1 MTNPYILKK
10 LLFFFLIT
18 LMISPQLLQ
27 QTEIEQTVFNQS
39 DDLNEKINSILAD
52 ERLNGAL
59 IGLSI
64 RNGKTGELL
73 YSHLG
78 ETRLRPASNMKILT
92 SIAALETLGA
102 DHRFKTEVA
111 IDGTLES
118 NVLDGD
124 VYIKG
129 YGDPTLLKEDLEQ
142 FAKELKAYGIHTIKG
157 DIFGDDTWYDDVRLS
172 QDLNWS
178 DETNYT
184 GAQISALT
192 LSPNGG
198 YDTGTVI
205 VEVRPGSKVGEK
217 AEVTINP
224 ETDYVTMINQTKT
237 VTTSETRK
245 LSIEREHGT
254 NTIHIEGTIPVD
266 GIHSEKWVAVWEPT
280 GYVTDIFQRLL
291 EENGI
296 QLIGASKINQKTT
309 PQEAIVITE
318 KESMPLSEILLS
330 FMKLSNN
337 SHGEMLTKEMG
348 KRIYDEGSWD
358 KGLQVIEKV
367 VAKFGVDTETILL
380 RDGSGMSHKNMIPAN
395 ELTQLLY
402 QIQQQDWY
410 PIFEK
415 TLPVA
420 GEQDRSIGGTL
431 SNRMV
436 DLELKGNVKAK
447 TGNLTGVSTLSGYV
461 TTQSDEE
468 VIFSILVNNYLGNDV
483 TSIEDTLVQLLVEH
497 QF

>member
-1 MTNPYILKK
+1 MTKQYILKK

-18 LMISPQLLQ
+18 LTISPQFIKQ
-27 QTEIEQTVFNQS
+27 AEIEQTAFNQS
-39 DDLNEKINSILAD
+39 DDLNEKINTILAD

-59 IGLSI
+59 IGLSV
-64 RNGKTGELL
+64 RNGETGELL

-157 DIFGDDTWYDDVRLS
+157 NIFGDDTWYDDVRLS

-178 DETNYT
+178 DESNYT
-184 GAQISALT
+184 GAQVSALT
-192 LSPNGG
+192 LSPNED
-198 YDTGTVI
+198 YDTGTII
-205 VEVRPGSKVGEK
+205 VEVSPGLKVGEK

-224 ETDYVTMINQTKT
+224 ETDYVTIINQTKT
-237 VTTSETRK
+237 VATSETKK
-245 LSIEREHGT
+245 LSIEREHGN

-280 GYVTDIFQRLL
+280 GYVIDIFQRLL
-291 EENGI
+291 EKNEI
-296 QLIGASKINQKTT
+296 QLIGDANIQQKAT
-309 PQEAIVITE
+309 PQEAVVITE
-318 KESMPLSEILLS
+318 KESMSLSEILLS

-337 SHGEMLTKEMG
+337 GHGEMLTKEMG
-348 KRIYDEGSWD
+348 KKVYDEGSWD
-358 KGLQVIEKV
+358 KGLQVIEEV
-367 VAKFGVDTETILL
+367 VAKFGVNTETILL

-420 GEQDRSIGGTL
+420 GEEDRSIGGTL
-431 SNRMV
+431 RHRMT
-436 DLELKGNVKAK
+436 DLGLNGNVKAK

-461 TTQSDEE
+461 TTESDEE

-497 QF
+497 EF